1 MYTSMHTVYHPN
13 HLFYDYLDTFS
24 DVVAQHVE
32 VLRYWTQ
39 RLGFLDI
46 LWMVYPLYPKV
57 HSIGMKHSN
66 DAPPYPYIS
75 LYLAEESD
83 RMSGDMQRR

>member
-1 MYTSMHTVYHPN
+1 MHTVYHPN
-13 HLFYDYLDTFS
+13 HLFCDYLDTFS

-32 VLRYWTQ
+32 DIKI
-39 RLGFLDI
+39 LDTKVI
-46 LWMVYPLYPKV
+46 LDTLWMVYPLYPKV
-57 HSIGMKHSN
+57 GHSIGMKHSI

-75 LYLAEESD
+75 LYLAEEGD